1 MSLCW
6 HYELLSRGRKNKRAT
21 PRRSDQQN
29 AFEFRRSWIGKYS
42 LFIFFGSVFFL
53 PFVEP
58 LKKRRPLKRLD
69 QSSLKLKDRLRPGK
83 KCVFFLRRLYVRTDL
98 RKIRQL
104 KNVLKNLHQLCPKLK
119 DRLRN
124 IFRNIRPF
132 CWSVRWFI
140 FFCRDFFISK
150 RFHLKTPKRTS
161 DGERMLGIGKKKHFQ
176 QFLFDA
182 ERLIAT
188 MSFQTISLSAQFVFS
203 TCVCVCVW
211 TGKRNERQ
219 TNKKDRTG
227 TTYTKQLPYPLADTP
242 TVKDRGT
249 WPQRDIKRPPNRP

>member
-140 FFCRDFFISK
+140 FFLSRFFY
-150 RFHLKTPKRTS
+150 
-161 DGERMLGIGKKKHFQ
+161 
-176 QFLFDA
+176 
-182 ERLIAT
+182 
-188 MSFQTISLSAQFVFS
+188 FQTISLEDPQKDVGRRKNARDREKKTFPAIPFRCWKIDSDHVLSNHFFKRPV
-203 TCVCVCVW
+203 CVLYVRVCVCVN
-211 TGKRNERQ
+211 G
-219 TNKKDRTG
+219 
-227 TTYTKQLPYPLADTP
+227 
-242 TVKDRGT
+242 
-249 WPQRDIKRPPNRP
+249 

>member
-150 RFHLKTPKRTS
+150 RLVFKWIHYSFIENGYACMQQAPPLPFALVRNKRHVC
-161 DGERMLGIGKKKHFQ
+161 GIKKNIESK
-176 QFLFDA
+176 
-182 ERLIAT
+182 
-188 MSFQTISLSAQFVFS
+188 
-203 TCVCVCVW
+203 
-211 TGKRNERQ
+211 
-219 TNKKDRTG
+219 
-227 TTYTKQLPYPLADTP
+227 
-242 TVKDRGT
+242 
-249 WPQRDIKRPPNRP
+249 